1 MWFAGDHRAG
11 AGSGGHG
18 RHDRA
23 GARGDAVRGRKRRI
37 VVGRDEP
44 GTVANRAARRTQF
57 PEVEGTIETDDDRVD
72 RTDRAVHPVPH
83 SFDSPCGNR
92 FRHAGSAAHQHPLAT
107 AEQHRRRLS
116 ARDDIPDRR
125 YPDAHERR
133 LLLRQ
138 SRDRVV
144 GHEQHSATGR
154 TEPPDR
160 IRRARNRFACEPH
173 HAVEIAQHELDRRRV
188 GDLATR
194 LHEACLY
201 QVNRSAT
208 LCFVPR
214 FEPFPALRYASDLLD
229 EVTAPP
235 YDVLADADVDALA
248 ARHDHNIVRV
258 DVPRERDG
266 DGRYEQ
272 AADLLRTWLAEG
284 VLVRDDDPSFTLYRM
299 SFVDAAG
306 SEREIVG
313 VVGALEVVDD
323 GAGHVLPHERV
334 TPKAST
340 DRLDLTRSARA
351 NLSPIWGLSLASG
364 LTRLLAEPGEPVG
377 SVSVDGVT
385 HTVERVTSTERVA
398 AISTMVWSDD
408 VLIADGH
415 HRYGVARRYRD
426 EIRAETGDRSTP
438 AELTLAFVSELVAD
452 QLSVEAI
459 HRVYRG
465 IDLADLIAALEV
477 GFEMTPA
484 GPVDPTTLGEMQE
497 RGALCLAEPNGD
509 GHWLTPRADVFDEI
523 RSLDGLWLEHLLDET
538 TADVTYQH
546 GVDELS
552 TLMTADDSVTAAVLI
567 RPVGVDEIERTA
579 REGLLMP
586 PKSTFFTPKL
596 LTGLVLRPLY

>member
-1 MWFAGDHRAG
+1 VRQDVAG
-11 AGSGGHG
+11 AVVDDFERADHADDLTLAAGGVDEGHPVEREG
-18 RHDRA
+18 
-23 GARGDAVRGRKRRI
+23 RI
-37 VVGRDEP
+37 VVADEHTLGEP
-44 GTVANRAARRTQF
+44 GPEEIGGLLVAAVAVAF
-57 PEVEGTIETDDDRVD
+57 AWHVDPDDV
-72 RTDRAVHPVPH
+72 VVV
-83 SFDSPCGNR
+83 PCG
-92 FRHAGSAAHQHPLAT
+92 
-107 AEQHRRRLS
+107 E
-116 ARDDIPDRR
+116 
-125 YPDAHERR
+125 
-133 LLLRQ
+133 
-138 SRDRVV
+138 
-144 GHEQHSATGR
+144 
-154 TEPPDR
+154 
-160 IRRARNRFACEPH
+160 
-173 HAVEIAQHELDRRRV
+173 
-188 GDLATR
+188 
-194 LHEACLY
+194 
-201 QVNRSAT
+201 
-208 LCFVPR
+208 
-214 FEPFPALRYASDLLD
+214 
-229 EVTAPP
+229 
-235 YDVLADADVDALA
+235 
-248 ARHDHNIVRV
+248 RV
-258 DVPRERDG
+258 DVGIRQ
-266 DGRYEQ
+266 Y
-272 AADLLRTWLAEG
+272 
-284 VLVRDDDPSFTLYRM
+284 
-299 SFVDAAG
+299 
-306 SEREIVG
+306 IVG
-313 VVGALEVVDD
+313 RSRHLIEQVGGISQCWERFESRHEAQGGRPVDLVQTCFVEPCRQIAD
-323 GAGHVLPHERV
+323 PASIEFVLC
-334 TPKAST
+334 
-340 DRLDLTRSARA
+340 DL
-351 NLSPIWGLSLASG
+351 
-364 LTRLLAEPGEPVG
+364 
-377 SVSVDGVT
+377 DGVT